1 MTSKNFAL
9 ITAMTQ
15 AELTQKV
22 NEHLAK
28 GWHLQGETRVAYEP
42 GTPWYLMQAMVADGT
57 TDISPDSPQHGSVP
71 EWYYVVVLAGQSN
84 AMSYG
89 EGMPLPDSYDA
100 PHPRIKQLAR
110 RNTVTPG
117 GKACAFNDI
126 IPADHCLHDV
136 QDMSALNHPN
146 ADLSKGQYG
155 CVGQGLHIAKRLL
168 PYIPQNAGILLV
180 PCCRGGSAFTQ
191 GAEGTFSESTGASQD
206 SARWGVGKPLYQD
219 LILRTKAALQKNP
232 KNMLLAVCWM
242 QGEFDMSAATYSQ
255 QPPLFTAMLK
265 QFRAD
270 ITEFNTQCHGGR
282 AASVPWICGDTTY
295 YWKNTY
301 GTQYDTIYGAYKNRE
316 SDNVFFVPFLTDGS
330 GNNTSTN
337 APTEDPDAASEGY
350 YGSASRTNKN
360 WVSSN
365 RQTHF
370 SSWARR
376 GIIPDRMATAIL
388 NVAGRTLAF
397 ISGKAPE
404 IKPSPGGDTPSGP
417 SEDASVRTISLLP
430 TAGDAAAQGWSIKNG
445 GIQLSEGVFKIT
457 KQSNKAW
464 SLTRPVDDAVSLLT
478 RGGRLS
484 CKFRLS
490 GALTNNQFGLG
501 IYLYTDVALPDVVAM
516 TGTGN
521 PFLMSFFTQT
531 TDGKLNLMHHKK
543 AGNTKLGE
551 FGNYSND
558 WQTLELVFTAGS
570 ATVTPKLNGVAGPA
584 FQVIKDSLTLGL
596 NALTATPPAG
606 WLKCD
611 GRAFTKEQYPVLA
624 RVYPTL
630 RLPDLRG
637 EFIRG
642 WDDGRKVDTGRKLLS
657 AQGATL
663 LRTAMLD
670 YYNQDTTGTSGIVG
684 MGFNNEDSITDLREG
699 SFKMPDGTTFSD
711 PVVAM
716 SDNGM
721 QATILTSIRSG
732 YAKGITVRPRS
743 IALNY
748 IVRAV

>member
-57 TDISPDSPQHGSVP
+57 TDTSPDSPLHDSVP

-255 QPPLFTAMLK
+255 QPALFTAMLK

-270 ITEFNTQCHGGR
+270 ITEFNAQCHGGR

-330 GNNTSTN
+330 GNNTPTN
-337 APTEDPDAASEGY
+337 APTEDPDVASEGY

-365 RQTHF
+365 RPTHF

-376 GIIPDRMATAIL
+376 GIIPDRLATAIL
-388 NVAGRTLAF
+388 NAAGRTSAF

-417 SEDASVRTISLLP
+417 SVDTSVRTISLLP
-430 TAGDAAAQGWSIKNG
+430 TAGEAAAQGWTIKDG
-445 GIQLSEGVFKIT
+445 GIQLSGGVFKIA
-457 KQSNKAW
+457 KQSNKSW
-464 SLTRPVDDAVSLLT
+464 SLTHPVDDAITLLT
-478 RGGRLS
+478 QGGRLT

-501 IYLYTDVALPDVVAM
+501 IYLYTDAPVPDGVEM

-521 PFLMSFFTQT
+521 PFLMSYFTQT
-531 TDGKLNLMHHKK
+531 TDGRVNLMHHRK

-551 FGNYSND
+551 FGDYGND
-558 WQTLELVFTAGS
+558 WQTLELVFTSGS
-570 ATVTPKLNGVAGPA
+570 ATVTPKLNGVAGSA

-596 NALTATPPAG
+596 NALTLT
-606 WLKCD
+606 D
-611 GRAFTKEQYPVLA
+611 ITK
-624 RVYPTL
+624 
-630 RLPDLRG
+630 
-637 EFIRG
+637 
-642 WDDGRKVDTGRKLLS
+642 
-657 AQGATL
+657 GAT
-663 LRTAMLD
+663 
-670 YYNQDTTGTSGIVG
+670 YGVEIES
-684 MGFNNEDSITDLREG
+684 
-699 SFKMPDGTTFSD
+699 
-711 PVVAM
+711 
-716 SDNGM
+716 
-721 QATILTSIRSG
+721 LTLEIN
-732 YAKGITVRPRS
+732 RP
-743 IALNY
+743 A
-748 IVRAV
+748 A